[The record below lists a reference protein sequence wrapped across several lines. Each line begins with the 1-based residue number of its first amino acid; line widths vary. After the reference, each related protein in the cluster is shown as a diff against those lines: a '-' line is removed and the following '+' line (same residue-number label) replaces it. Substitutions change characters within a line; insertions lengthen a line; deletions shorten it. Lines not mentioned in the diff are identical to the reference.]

1 MNKKTTFERANIK
14 SGSLADSI
22 NNLNSNKINQ
32 LHREFEN
39 SDTEV
44 DSSHQNMNVQ
54 PKNKPYKS
62 FKELSAMV
70 YLQQAELNKEIN
82 KDKKFK
88 LKLLNDQSKN
98 KTFKINIDKTKT
110 KNIRNKDTYTV
121 NFNKKINII

>member
-54 PKNKPYKS
+54 PKNKTYKS
-62 FKELSAMV
+62 FKELTAMV
-70 YLQQAELNKEIN
+70 CLQQAELNKEIK

-88 LKLLNDQSKN
+88 LKLLNDQGKN
-98 KTFKINIDKTKT
+98 KTSKINIDKTKT

-121 NFNKKINII
+121 NFNKK